1 MPRHPVHA
9 SIVRAFAASLLLVFA
24 AAHACAADRR
34 LMMQLAIDRWVQAQ
48 APDGSLAYGF
58 DFLADQPVPPEGRPW
73 TYVVRQVGW
82 MSALAEYYGWSD
94 DARLRA
100 PAVRALNGLRAHSIP
115 LGKARVQ
122 DWIESTRI
130 LSLPFAR
137 WKLTRALDHAGL
149 LYRPDGT
156 GKVVSPDGR
165 YDTALTGAVAVAL
178 LAELAYSRAS
188 GDESFADLRAAWLE
202 GLTSLRVPGRGFRQ
216 SPASID
222 EDDFSNG
229 EAWLALALYAD
240 RFGDDAR
247 VAGLLRDLDAVL
259 MDRYARTP
267 TLGFHHWGA
276 MAAAQRWRTTRDPR
290 FLRFLEEQ
298 ASVFV
303 ERLAARL
310 PPGNNNC
317 ADVEGAA
324 AALGAL
330 DGAGR
335 GNQASAERLRAW
347 VAEQEAIIPRL
358 QLKPG
363 QTRVMLGGDA
373 YLSAPRTAQFAGAFL
388 MGLSY
393 PVTRIDM
400 DMHCVSALVALER
413 NAPSTDK

>member
-1 MPRHPVHA
+1 M
-9 SIVRAFAASLLLVFA
+9 
-24 AAHACAADRR
+24 
-34 LMMQLAIDRWVQAQ
+34 
-48 APDGSLAYGF
+48 Y
-58 DFLADQPVPPEGRPW
+58 
-73 TYVVRQVGW
+73 
-82 MSALAEYYGWSD
+82 ALAEYYGWAG

-100 PAVRALNGLRAHSIP
+100 PAVRALNGLRAHSVP

-137 WKLTRALDHAGL
+137 WKLTRALDYTGL
-149 LYRPDGT
+149 LYRTDGA

-202 GLTSLRVPGRGFRQ
+202 GLMSLRIPGRGFRQ

-229 EAWLALALYAD
+229 EAWPALAVHAD

-247 VAGLLRDLDAVL
+247 VAALLRDLDAVL
-259 MDRYARTP
+259 MERYGHAP

-290 FLRFLEEQ
+290 FLQFLD
-298 ASVFV
+298 VG
-303 ERLAARL
+303 RLVKRL

-324 AALGAL
+324 AALGVL

-347 VAEQEAIIPRL
+347 VAEQEAIMPRL
-358 QLKPG
+358 QLQPG
-363 QTRVMLGGDA
+363 QTRVVLGGDA
-373 YLSAPRTAQFAGAFL
+373 YLSAPRRAQFAGAFL

-393 PVTRIDM
+393 PVTRIDT
-400 DMHCVSALVALER
+400 DMHCVSALLALER
-413 NAPSTDK
+413 NAPSSDK